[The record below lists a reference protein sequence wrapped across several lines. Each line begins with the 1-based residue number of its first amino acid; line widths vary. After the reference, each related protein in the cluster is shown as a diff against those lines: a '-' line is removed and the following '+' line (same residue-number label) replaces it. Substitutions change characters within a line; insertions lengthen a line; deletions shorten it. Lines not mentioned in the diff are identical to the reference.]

1 MIFSAA
7 YAAENN
13 KIFISRYESLYTYNS
28 DNTLTK
34 ISKATGTYSAD
45 VPQLMTYND
54 VTGYYFLSE
63 NDSDDSPR
71 TSCYYSSN
79 LSSWTKLFAYQY
91 IRAMFCYDK
100 YLFVAIGL
108 NYGSAD
114 TIIERHDTTKLNTEV
129 VRSPIFYD
137 DAISFIG
144 YFNGYIVGYQ
154 GGDKQRICYCDATSD
169 LSNWKYVSMS
179 SYMNSTYGIQSMR
192 ILNGRIVLCN
202 YNRIIV
208 SSNIT
213 SWSLI
218 TGLPNNTFDITY
230 YEGKYYIAGSNGKI
244 VTSTDLVTWTTLTET
259 SGHAMDKVRIVPISS

>member
-1 MIFSAA
+1 MAKIIRPIVGTVAKTSKQIYAIINGVCRKVKKVYVIVNGVTRSTWLNAKGVLLTGSSNGAIVSSNLDNIATTTRLMEAGSSSSARVNFI
-7 YAAENN
+7 EVLNN

-144 YFNGYIVGYQ
+144 YFNGYIVGY
-154 GGDKQRICYCDATSD
+154 
-169 LSNWKYVSMS
+169 
-179 SYMNSTYGIQSMR
+179 
-192 ILNGRIVLCN
+192 ILFP
-202 YNRIIV
+202 
-208 SSNIT
+208 
-213 SWSLI
+213 SL
-218 TGLPNNTFDITY
+218 LFCHQ
-230 YEGKYYIAGSNGKI
+230 
-244 VTSTDLVTWTTLTET
+244 LT
-259 SGHAMDKVRIVPISS
+259 